1 MSKIIAFAGSNS
13 STSINHELLQ
23 FITKKY
29 SIDRLD
35 LIKLRE
41 YETPMYSIDAE
52 IQNGYPDSMIRLE
65 SELSNYTV
73 LLIACSEHNGN
84 MTSYLKSTF
93 DWLSRVNREFLKD
106 KKVFLIGTSTGRGGA
121 KNSIENVANLVIRLN
136 GIVENRFSLPSFE
149 FVFEDGHLIKEHAT
163 ELDEFID
170 TLKNA

>member
-23 FITKKY
+23 FIYKKY
-29 SIDRLD
+29 AIDGLD
-35 LIKLRE
+35 LIKLRD
-41 YETPMYSIDAE
+41 YETPMFGVDAE
-52 IQNGYPDSMIRLE
+52 RISGYPDSMVRLE
-65 SELSNYTV
+65 SELSNYPV

-93 DWLSRVNREFLKD
+93 DWLSRVNRDYLKD

-121 KNSIENVANLVIRLN
+121 KHSIENVANLVIRLN
-136 GIVENRFSLPSFE
+136 GTVDNRFSLPSFE
-149 FVFEDGHLIKEHAT
+149 FAFEDGHLLEEYAT
-163 ELDEFID
+163 ELDQFID